1 MDDLKKILL
10 AGLGSIAYTYDKS
23 SKFVDELVQRG
34 KLTMEEG
41 KDLSQELKKNFKDS
55 SDKISEK
62 VLPVSRDEI
71 YEILEDMKFASQL
84 QVQELKNEISELK
97 EKIKCLEEKQ

>member
-23 SKFVDELVQRG
+23 SKFVDELVKRG

-62 VLPVSRDEI
+62 VLPVSREEI

>member
-62 VLPVSRDEI
+62 VLPVSREEI